1 MEAIRIYRRKAEL
14 TQAKLAEVAGVSS
27 ASMISHY
34 EAGRFDPT
42 SATLAKLAEA
52 LGVTE
57 YDLRYAEEVLER
69 RRAVE
74 KAVEEYALTA

>member
-1 MEAIRIYRRKAEL
+1 MESLKMYRQKAGL
-14 TQAKLAEVAGVSS
+14 TQAGLAEVAGVSS

-34 EAGRFDPT
+34 EAGRFDP
-42 SATLAKLAEA
+42 SPATLAKLAEA

-69 RRAVE
+69 RRSVE
-74 KAVEEYALTA
+74 KAVKEYALTA

>member
-1 MEAIRIYRRKAEL
+1 MYRRKAEL
-14 TQAKLAEVAGVSS
+14 TQAGLAEVAGVSS

-34 EAGRFDPT
+34 EAGRSDASP
-42 SATLAKLAEA
+42 AKLAKLAEA

-57 YDLRYAEEVLER
+57 YDLRYVEEVMER

-74 KAVEEYALTA
+74 KTVEEYAIA